1 MAPQCRKGERNRR
14 ANGSRHV
21 TLIRPTHAHPIAE
34 AACLCATATN
44 IGKREPTEQRVVR
57 FAKNEERIGHVA
69 TLVLIIPFDTAA
81 KRRPCEIVGWPNRF
95 PGLQKFAAQL
105 P

>member
-21 TLIRPTHAHPIAE
+21 TLVRPTHAHPIAE
-34 AACLCATATN
+34 AACLCATASI

-57 FAKNEERIGHVA
+57 FAKNEVRISHVA
-69 TLVLIIPFDTAA
+69 TLLCKIVLDMAA
-81 KRRPCEIVGWPNRF
+81 ARKPTYIGGSPGRSPRPP
-95 PGLQKFAAQL
+95 
-105 P
+105 